1 MTMTSN
7 SLEQACSLGSV
18 VHLRTLVIYQRQPLL
33 MLATLIRMISGFRW
47 SFTHHVAT
55 GDTGD
60 YYLGMPYKNPEA
72 QREWQRSHREDTPAK
87 RAHRREYERNART
100 VNVLRLSFSYLNQN
114 VLKGLNVTRIVEQRI
129 CVGAPRVTRTVVYRS
144 LALIHHYLFRHRTC
158 CSLQVV
164 PLHQLM

>member
-7 SLEQACSLGSV
+7 SLEQVCSLGSV
-18 VHLRTLVIYQRQPLL
+18 VRLHTLVIYQRQPSL
-33 MLATLIRMISGFRW
+33 MLATSIRMISGFRW

-87 RAHRREYERNART
+87 RAHRREYERERKNRKRVEAILQLPEPERSQRLERNANRRAK
-100 VNVLRLSFSYLNQN
+100 NLRWSSTGN
-114 VLKGLNVTRIVEQRI
+114 
-129 CVGAPRVTRTVVYRS
+129 
-144 LALIHHYLFRHRTC
+144 
-158 CSLQVV
+158 
-164 PLHQLM
+164 